1 MSIFKNNKKK
11 SAFTLMEIALAVL
24 IVAIL
29 AMLTVPMVQRQMS
42 KSDEYAYYT
51 AYKTI
56 EKLGGQVVAMG
67 DSIDPDYNL
76 TLEDNSQKLEKV
88 NKFKVALRKL
98 KQNTRLFIA
107 LTTNKLIYS
116 EAFLFN
122 HLFPTSFAASSEMA
136 FEEEQ
141 YNSLSIYFQYCTG
154 KDVYDMS
161 GAKDY
166 IYQECDENGS
176 NCKNMKKCDSNNS
189 NCCNSSYVNISD
201 TPSCNANWKFQQKYK
216 KCTKVKT
223 KTTCEKN
230 ADGTKVDSSCTEKE
244 VETESCENNVTS
256 CTPSS
261 SGNTTVTCTKSN
273 TENQQRVGHLISK
286 EDVEKSIKD
295 SMSESGSG
303 SSEME
308 VCDPKANKK
317 LSQSFKEQA
326 VVGLVGASTC
336 TPEIESQ
343 DYSTG
348 EVKYKDYD
356 TASMISY
363 LENGYTGN
371 SFCSNFV
378 RRYCTATDDMGN
390 TYSVSYSGG
399 CNIIKS
405 TPASDNTSFTPSTW
419 TRPTATDICNTANG
433 YYNMYNTGGQYSVVC
448 ECKSGYYKSENEDKV
463 CCPEP
468 SKSTQKAYATSSG
481 SCINCE
487 SDFNTQTNRCCPKYS
502 TFNGSECECANGY
515 TMRNAGKTTEYCE
528 RTSCTNGSYFDEKN
542 KVCVTNP
549 PILSAKNLCLSIK
562 KYWNIT
568 SYSCNAF
575 TGDYGVNTEV
585 YNAAMG
591 RDKKT
596 FMSIDAKA
604 GSFAGITPNIVLA
617 NGMKLWIL
625 SNKAGSLPGLSYDP
639 TNISETQ
646 NVCRNLKK
654 TSSVD
659 CVLDGGT
666 FCKSENHCFTMDN
679 DSLKKMGD
687 ARNCCASPDLTSIAD
702 STNFEK
708 DNRAFAINGFTIFV
722 DINGDK
728 GSSTLWE
735 DVFPFFASANGQVYP
750 GYPLDGYKAND
761 EKGKNSG
768 LYIAANSST
777 YLPVD
782 VYYYSSS
789 TSGTSRRKIV
799 AYSGVSYAR
808 GACYSKMINKYTPYC
823 LNLGDKFADGE
834 KYSSVA
840 DSSKLP
846 SRIADDDNPC
856 NDHKCFVAVRKKL
869 RFF

>member
-11 SAFTLMEIALAVL
+11 PAFTLMEIALAVL

-29 AMLTVPMVQRQMS
+29 AMLTVPMIQRQMS

-51 AYKTI
+51 AYKTV

-67 DSIDPDYNL
+67 DTIDPDYNM
-76 TLEDNSQKLEKV
+76 TLENDSQKLEKV
-88 NKFKVALRKL
+88 NKFKVALRKM

-122 HLFPTSFAASSEMA
+122 HLFPTSFAASSTEVA
-136 FEEEQ
+136 YSGDL
-141 YNSLSIYFQYCTG
+141 YNTLALYLQYCSG
-154 KDVYDMS
+154 KDVYDLS
-161 GAKDY
+161 GSQDY
-166 IYQECDENGS
+166 IYQECDANGA

-189 NCCNSSYVNISD
+189 NCCNSSYVNIAD
-201 TPSCNANWKFQQKYK
+201 TPSCNANWKFVQKYK

-230 ADGTKVDSSCTEKE
+230 NDGTKVDPNCTEKE

-261 SGNTTVTCTKSN
+261 SASTTVTCTKSN
-273 TENQQRVGHLISK
+273 SEHQQRVGHLVSK
-286 EDVEKSIKD
+286 EDAKKAFEETKAEGGDITNCNPEANQYLSSEEKKSIVL
-295 SMSESGSG
+295 SLMS
-303 SSEME
+303 
-308 VCDPKANKK
+308 
-317 LSQSFKEQA
+317 
-326 VVGLVGASTC
+326 ASTC
-336 TPEIESQ
+336 TQ
-343 DYSTG
+343 DYDEATG
-348 EVKYKDYD
+348 EYKNYD

-371 SFCSNFV
+371 TFCSDFI

-390 TYSVSYSGG
+390 TYSVSYSDG
-399 CNIIKS
+399 CNINK
-405 TPASDNTSFTPSTW
+405 TPPASNNTSFTPSTW
-419 TRPTATDICNTANG
+419 SRPAAKDICNSDNG

-468 SKSTQKAYATSSG
+468 SKSTEKAYATSSG

-487 SDFNTQTNRCCPKYS
+487 SDFNTETNRCCPKYS
-502 TFNGSECECANGY
+502 TFNGSACECANGY
-515 TMRNAGKTTEYCE
+515 TMKNAGNASEYCE
-528 RTSCTNGSYFDEKN
+528 RSGCTNGSHLDPVN

-549 PILSAKNLCLSIK
+549 PILSAKSLCLSIK
-562 KYWNIT
+562 KYWNIS
-568 SYSCNAF
+568 SYSCDAF
-575 TGDYGVNTEV
+575 TGDYGVNTDV

-604 GSFAGITPNIVLA
+604 GAFGNVTPNIVLA

-625 SNKAGSLPGLSYDP
+625 SNKVGSLPGLSYDP
-639 TNISETQ
+639 TNISQTQ

-654 TSSVD
+654 TTSTA
-659 CVLDGGT
+659 CALEGGT

-679 DSLKKMGD
+679 ESLKKMGD
-687 ARNCCASPDLTSIAD
+687 ARNCCASPDLTSIAN
-702 STNFEK
+702 SANFEK
-708 DNRAFAINGFTIFV
+708 DNRTFAINGFTIFI

-761 EKGKNSG
+761 ENGKNSG
-768 LYIAANSST
+768 LYIGANSST

-782 VYYYSSS
+782 VYYYTSN
-789 TSGTSRRKIV
+789 TSGKSRRKIV

-823 LNLGDKFADGE
+823 LNLGDKFADGK
-834 KYSSVA
+834 KYESAS
-840 DSSKLP
+840 DSDKLP
-846 SRIADDDNPC
+846 SRISDDDNPC
-856 NDHKCFVAVRKKL
+856 NDHKCFVGVRKKL